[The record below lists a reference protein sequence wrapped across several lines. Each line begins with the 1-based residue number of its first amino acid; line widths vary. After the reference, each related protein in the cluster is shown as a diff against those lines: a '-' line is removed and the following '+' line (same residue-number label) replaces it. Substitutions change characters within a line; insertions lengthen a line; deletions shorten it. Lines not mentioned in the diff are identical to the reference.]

1 MSIFDDIPLEI
12 GTAWEY
18 PGQTMEI
25 IGWDA
30 AAQRYLVRRTCGSNI
45 EEFWRSREKI
55 EELHGNSLMS
65 GLEITEIKPASPAST
80 RFFRRKEKNADDQ

>member
-1 MSIFDDIPLEI
+1 MSIFDDIPLES
-12 GTAWEY
+12 GTTWEY

-30 AAQRYLVRRTCGSNI
+30 AAQRYLVRRSCGANI

-55 EELHGNSLMS
+55 EELHGNSLMA
-65 GLEITEIKPASPAST
+65 GLEITEIKSASPANT
-80 RFFRRKEKNADDQ
+80 RFFRRNPDK